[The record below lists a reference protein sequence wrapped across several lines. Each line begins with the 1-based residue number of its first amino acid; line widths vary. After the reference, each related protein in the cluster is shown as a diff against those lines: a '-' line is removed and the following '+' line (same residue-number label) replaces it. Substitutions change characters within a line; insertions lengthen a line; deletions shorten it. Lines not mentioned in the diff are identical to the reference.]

1 MEATYQTKFGEVQ
14 LRVAMI
20 DTNGTDLCE
29 GVEVKLDDE
38 LIGEVFNVQTDYID
52 EMSVEEVEEIVESI
66 I

>member
-1 MEATYQTKFGEVQ
+1 MITHQTKFGEVQ

-29 GVEVKLDDE
+29 GVEVKLDGE
-38 LIGEVFNVQTDYID
+38 LIGEVFDVDTDYIE
-52 EMSVEEVEEIVESI
+52 EMSVEDVEEIVESI

>member
-1 MEATYQTKFGEVQ
+1 METTYQTKFGEVQ

-20 DTNGTDLCE
+20 DINGTDLCE

-38 LIGEVFNVQTDYID
+38 LIGEVFNVQIDYID